1 VFDESSQEFK
11 GNWIPDGF
19 QVRKIRRPRKN
30 VPTWANSDKKL
41 KMRIFGPAMR
51 RYRIAYLYWR
61 VGMSAR
67 EVSEEVGGSLDS
79 INNVIKYLKRN
90 GDK

>member
-1 VFDESSQEFK
+1 LDDSSQEFK
-11 GNWIPDGF
+11 GDWIPDGF

-67 EVSEEVGGSLDS
+67 EVAEEVDTTTKNIYRILSDLR
-79 INNVIKYLKRN
+79 KYPC
-90 GDK
+90 

>member
-1 VFDESSQEFK
+1 MFDESSQEFK

-30 VPTWANSDKKL
+30 VPIWANSDKKL
-41 KMRIFGPAMR
+41 KMRIFGSAMR

-67 EVSEEVGGSLDS
+67 EVSEEVGGTV
-79 INNVIKYLKRN
+79 NAIKLIIRNLK
-90 GDK
+90 GKCPK